1 MTVDYSF
8 YTGSFHGTL
17 SESEFER
24 CAVFAAAYLE
34 ELTGGKC
41 SGTLPEQTAAKVKLA
56 FCAVAEAHAVNAQG
70 GEVAAEAN
78 DGISVSYRSTA
89 TAPAMRLYDAAAA
102 YLAPTGLLYRG
113 VRGC

>member
-1 MTVDYSF
+1 MTVEYSF

-17 SESEFER
+17 PEDEFER

-41 SGTLPEQTAAKVKLA
+41 SGTLPEQTAAKVKMA
-56 FCAVAEAHAVNAQG
+56 FCAVAEAYAVNGQG

-78 DGISVSYRSTA
+78 DGVSVSYRSAA
-89 TAPAMRLYDAAAA
+89 TTSAQRLYDAAAV
-102 YLAPTGLLYRG
+102 YLAATGLLYRG